1 MLARSPTV
9 GVRAAIAAPAATAK
23 SDPVTAQTLAH
34 FSRVTVMESLSITLG
49 LDGDDEA
56 GHPSAANRRQQRWE
70 PIELGHTNLEPAE
83 LRHFLRL
90 PPSGSD
96 PRSREAFWVRRGAE
110 EDCPEWTPSVGLAGE
125 SSPLTAVVEEGLPCD

>member
-1 MLARSPTV
+1 MKSLEANGSPGGRFSFRPVVSRSTGIGPH
-9 GVRAAIAAPAATAK
+9 GAGSIA
-23 SDPVTAQTLAH
+23 
-34 FSRVTVMESLSITLG
+34 FG

-110 EDCPEWTPSVGLAGE
+110 EDCPEWTPSVGLTGE